1 MDPTA
6 DELAGVVELFGALD
20 RDELARALDELAAR
34 TGAQSLPDEELTAS
48 VESALDAFVL
58 VEHPVGGD
66 AGYAAG
72 PTAFPD
78 PPAHAEDLPHIL
90 DVPHRSPDTEAVG
103 ERAADRFERAVE
115 DAIAADDAERARELL
130 DLSYDVEAW
139 APVTLDAE
147 RERLDD
153 YLE

>member
-6 DELAGVVELFGALD
+6 DELAGVVELFGALGHE
-20 RDELARALDELAAR
+20 ELARALDELAAR
-34 TGAQSLPDEELTAS
+34 TGAPPLSDEQLGAS
-48 VESALDAFVL
+48 VESALDSFVL
-58 VEHPVGGD
+58 VEHPVDGD
-66 AGYAAG
+66 AGYAVG

-90 DVPHRSPDTEAVG
+90 DVAHRSPDPEAVG

-115 DAIAADDAERARELL
+115 NAIAADDAERARELL